1 MWPRSRTQWRPP
13 RPPAEPQSFFLPVQH
28 PAESSPVGPEILS
41 IIILA
46 AMFVVAT
53 VLPVNMG
60 ALAFVGAFVLGVF
73 VLGMDSDQILEAFPG
88 GLFLTIVGVTYLFAI
103 AQKNGTVDLLVR
115 GAVRLVG
122 SRVALIPW
130 VMFLITAVIT
140 AVGALS
146 PAAVAIIAPI
156 ALSFAARHRLNPL
169 MMGMMVIHGAQA
181 GGFSPIAVYGV
192 TVNGIVDQTGL
203 DVSPVVVFLSSFFVN
218 LVIAVGLFV
227 ALSGKGPASR
237 RAEDFAE
244 RASRARLSRSRA
256 ATAAGATA
264 TPAGAATS
272 TATGPATGT
281 ATDTATGDDARS
293 DVDFRGHGSGMYGPT
308 DPAAPAAP
316 RAAGEGIGPQIATLV
331 GLVVL
336 AVVAL
341 GFGVDVGFV
350 AITIAVLL
358 ALVSP
363 QAQKGAVNRIDWS
376 TVLLLGGMLTFVGV
390 LQEAGTIDY
399 VSDGVAGLG
408 VPLVAALLIC
418 YIGAVVSAFASSTA
432 ILAALIPLAVPFLM
446 TGQIGAAGLITA
458 LAVSSTIVDVSPFS
472 TNGALVLANAPE
484 SMDRERFYKQI
495 LVYATGVVVLG
506 PLLVWAILVVPGWL

>member
-1 MWPRSRTQWRPP
+1 M
-13 RPPAEPQSFFLPVQH
+13 
-28 PAESSPVGPEILS
+28 GPEVLS

-60 ALAFVGAFVLGVF
+60 ALAFVGAFVLGVL
-73 VLGMDSDQILEAFPG
+73 VLGMDTDQILEAFPG

-103 AQKNGTVDLLVR
+103 AQKNGTVDLLVQ
-115 GAVRLVG
+115 GAVKLVG

-130 VMFLITAVIT
+130 IMFFITAVIT

-156 ALSFAARHRLNPL
+156 AQSFAAKYRINPL
-169 MMGMMVIHGAQA
+169 MMGMMVIHGAQG

-192 TVNGIVDQTGL
+192 TVNGIVAQAGL
-203 DVSPVVVFLSSFFVN
+203 DVSPTAVFLSSLVFN
-218 LVIAVGLFV
+218 LLIAVVLFV
-227 ALSGKGPASR
+227 ALGGRGLVSA
-237 RAEDFAE
+237 RAEDFVE
-244 RASRARLSRSRA
+244 RAAEARLSRSKV
-256 ATAAGATA
+256 AAGH
-264 TPAGAATS
+264 AG
-272 TATGPATGT
+272 
-281 ATDTATGDDARS
+281 DR
-293 DVDFRGHGSGMYGPT
+293 DVAFKGFGSGMYGPR
-308 DPAAPAAP
+308 DPAGSSAPPATGG
-316 RAAGEGIGPQIATLV
+316 AGRESLVPQVATIV

-350 AITIAVLL
+350 AITVAVVL

-363 QAQKGAVNRIDWS
+363 QAQKGAVNKIDWS

-390 LQEAGTIDY
+390 LQEAGTIEY
-399 VSDGVAGLG
+399 VSDGVAGMG
-408 VPLVAALLIC
+408 MPLLAALLIC

-432 ILAALIPLAVPFLM
+432 ILAALIPLAVPFLLA
-446 TGQIGAAGLITA
+446 GDVGATGLICA

-472 TNGALVLANAPE
+472 TNGALVLANAPAGV
-484 SMDRERFYKQI
+484 DRDAFYKKI
-495 LVYATGVVVLG
+495 LVYATGVVVIG
-506 PLLVWAILVVPGWL
+506 PLLVWGVMVAPGWL